1 MTAIRTTARQTGV
14 PKRKRRDAP
23 KNNAEPASCPSK
35 SRNFASRNALRPD
48 NDPAMYEQEKIKPYG
63 EAGSKGQQVEHMF
76 DRIAHS
82 YDLLNHLLSMGIDRR
97 WRRAAIASLRPYA
110 PESVLD
116 VATGTGDFAL
126 LAARMLRPKRLVGVD
141 LSEGMLAVGREKVRR
156 TGLDTVVTF
165 QKDDCLHLSLPDDT
179 FDAVT
184 VAYGIRN
191 FEDLDRGLREMRRV
205 MRPGGRL
212 AIIELCMP
220 NRFPMKQLFKL
231 YSRIFMPAI
240 GRIISHDSQAYR
252 YLPATMEAFP
262 QGEVMQG
269 ILERAGFREVCF
281 RRFTFGLSTLYTAA
295 K

>member
-1 MTAIRTTARQTGV
+1 M
-14 PKRKRRDAP
+14 
-23 KNNAEPASCPSK
+23 
-35 SRNFASRNALRPD
+35 L
-48 NDPAMYEQEKIKPYG
+48 EQENIKPYNDSERKG
-63 EAGSKGQQVEHMF
+63 EQVERMF
-76 DRIAHS
+76 DQIAHS
-82 YDLLNHLLSMGIDRR
+82 YDKLNHRLSLDIDKG
-97 WRRAAIASLRPYA
+97 WRRTAARRLVPFA
-110 PESVLD
+110 PKSVLD

-156 TGLDTVVTF
+156 AGLDTVVTF

-191 FEDLDRGLREMRRV
+191 FEDLDRGLREMCRV

-212 AIIELCMP
+212 AIIELCTP